1 MSKNIFARG
10 KNGAIGG
17 KSMETRIS
25 AIADLLLQNHAI
37 NLTAGVEDLYS
48 GTPAAREDAATGMS
62 GEMDQFDKS
71 CEGIDEEVEGIIGE
85 TTTELEGEGDGVTAG
100 ANAGIESHG
109 MTPAIRTAIR
119 QLVHS
124 ARSPADA
131 NAYHRMSSSY
141 QPKNA
146 GEGKAQTAHD
156 FAAGVEAFDS
166 TDYRNTVARSIAY
179 AAATVG
185 QGAVAEAVF
194 KTEILTPDQGNY
206 QFRVLIPTV
215 YDEHTR
221 DADGNPYNLGQRRLV
236 DATRYKDI
244 LTDDLTD
251 VVPVYKVARAT
262 KFADPLV
269 ITPWTKVRDGMTF
282 TTSALALGVEMD
294 LVSLNSLEEIAN
306 RGASNSTDSL
316 DRGVSLDSIYLSVV
330 VGSGPSA
337 LKTVFVVNTSGLL
350 GHHFQ
355 PGQEGQQTSL
365 FMNFSNT
372 IYISA
377 LTPTQDGAPAAVLA
391 ALLALA
397 PDAVVALTLKM
408 HGELDQEKANIL
420 VTNTK
425 IEYVNLYERNDTG
438 HRRTTITDAP
448 TIAAAHAAFNANT
461 MKVAGWLPKARVSNA
476 NRRDQGHLM
485 RVQTKYTSIPVYL
498 NSPFTARTAAGA
510 NHDADKAELRKLAFV
525 AARISNDLA
534 AHATIWENI
543 ENLRQWKGM
552 GNETTDFQWAQLGYV
567 ADDYIEPF
575 FDEITVDMLRDVNSI
590 GSSNKLSDIT
600 ATLALNITDLGLT
613 AIRESNI
620 NSALAIL
627 GAPDYKVDIIAAC
640 DPYTEAYLRLIGDAR
655 TAGSGY
661 KVVPV
666 ATVDER
672 WRDVITLSLRV
683 TLEGDASILNSGKH
697 LNMPRYVTDLVIPRD
712 GAVTNE
718 VTIQTRRQYIIT
730 CPIAAVINV
739 ANLSKAVRSL
749 IKFQTQI

>member
-1 MSKNIFARG
+1 MRKNIFAQRG
-10 KNGAIGG
+10 VTGG
-17 KSMETRIS
+17 VAKSMNAHIS
-25 AIADLLLQNHAI
+25 AIADKLKSNTALVLS
-37 NLTAGVEDLYS
+37 AGVEDLYS
-48 GTPAAREDAATGMS
+48 GTPESRESAATESS
-62 GEMDQFDKS
+62 GEMAQFDKS
-71 CEGIDEEVEGIIGE
+71 CNDIDEEVSAIMSEAQADIEG
-85 TTTELEGEGDGVTAG
+85 GDDSEGVTAG
-100 ANAGIESHG
+100 ASAGVENYG
-109 MTPAIRTAIR
+109 MSAGVRTAIR

-124 ARSPADA
+124 ARSEADA
-131 NAYHRMSSSY
+131 RKYHAMTSAYT
-141 QPKNA
+141 PNGA
-146 GEGKAQTAHD
+146 GQGKAMNAHD
-156 FAAGVEAFDS
+156 FAAGIEAFDS

-215 YDEHTR
+215 YDEAAR
-221 DADGNPYNLGQRRLV
+221 DVNGNPYDLQPRRLV

-244 LTDDLTD
+244 LIDDLTE

-262 KFADPLV
+262 KFADPAV
-269 ITPWTKVRDGMTF
+269 VTPWTTTRDGMTF
-282 TTSALALGVEMD
+282 TTSALALGVSMD
-294 LVSLNSLEEIAN
+294 LVALNSLEEIAN

-316 DRGVSLDSIYLSVV
+316 DRGVSLDSIFLKVR
-330 VGSGPSA
+330 VGSA
-337 LKTVFVVNTSGLL
+337 TTIFVVNTSGML

-355 PGQEGQQTSL
+355 PGQEGLQTAL
-365 FMNFSNT
+365 FLNFSNT

-377 LTPTQDGAPAAVLA
+377 LTPTLDGAPAAVLA
-391 ALLALA
+391 PILALD
-397 PDAVVALTLKM
+397 PDAVVSLTLTM
-408 HGELDQEKANIL
+408 HGNLDQEKANIS
-420 VTNTK
+420 VSAGQMA
-425 IEYVNLYERNDTG
+425 YANLYARSDTG
-438 HRRTTITDAP
+438 HRRTTITDP
-448 TIAAAHAAFNANT
+448 TTVAAAEAAFAAGNIS
-461 MKVAGWLPKARVSNA
+461 VVGWLPKARVSNV
-476 NRRDQGHLM
+476 NRRDQGHVM
-485 RVQTKYTSIPVYL
+485 RVQTKYTSFPVYL
-498 NSPFTARTAAGA
+498 NSPFTARTAAGG

-534 AHATIWENI
+534 AHATIWDNI

-552 GNETTDFQWAQLGYV
+552 GNETTDFAWAQLGYV

-575 FDEITVDMLRDVNSI
+575 FDEITVDLLRDVNST
-590 GSSNKLSDIT
+590 GSAMKLNDIT

-661 KVVPV
+661 KVIPV
-666 ATVDER
+666 STVDER

-749 IKFQTQI
+749 LKFQTQI